1 MKFTVAAIALLASA
15 SAAAAL
21 DLPVAGL
28 SLNTDAVL
36 EHKVDAA
43 TTQLDLN
50 PELEYMRGAATL
62 TAGMSLNVWD
72 DIGGVTLADEFDTLP
87 TITFGATYLLM
98 PNLELEAA
106 TAYDFEAK
114 AREEITLTATFS
126 F

>member
-1 MKFTVAAIALLASA
+1 MKFTVAAIALMASA

-43 TTQLDLN
+43 TTQLDLV
-50 PELEYMRGAATL
+50 PELEYIRGGATL
-62 TAGMSLNVWD
+62 TVGTSLNVWD
-72 DIGGVTLADEFDTLP
+72 REGGLTIADEFDTIP
-87 TITFGATYLLM
+87 TLNFGASYLVL
-98 PNLELEAA
+98 PNLELEAG
-106 TAYDFEAK
+106 TAYDFGAK
-114 AREEITLTATFS
+114 AREDITLTATFS